1 MDKPSIDKP
10 SIDKPSIDKPRIEKR
25 GLIDGAKT
33 MFPLVIPGIP
43 FGLVLGVAISESM
56 VNQWIA
62 WSSSWIIMAG
72 SAQFVAVE
80 LLDGGAGWL
89 VVAITVWVINARH
102 IMYSAAMVGD
112 YVGAPKWWR
121 FVASYVLI
129 DQAFAMTSTQDKTLP
144 LSYRMSFLLGGGMA
158 AWVLWQTWV
167 TIGILAGDVVPAG
180 WQLDFAIPILFGT
193 LMILAINNFPGVL
206 AAAVGG
212 VTAVLAIDFPN
223 GTGLLM
229 GALCGVLAGGVAE
242 AVLGE
247 SGKAAKPNSADTSTE
262 TSK

>member
-1 MDKPSIDKP
+1 MTLMDARKTLD
-10 SIDKPSIDKPRIEKR
+10 KR

-43 FGLVLGVAISESM
+43 FGLVLGVAISETM

-62 WSSSWIIMAG
+62 WSSSWIIFAG

-89 VVAITVWVINARH
+89 VIAITVWVINARH

-121 FVASYVLI
+121 YLTSYVLV

-144 LSYRMSFLLGGGMA
+144 LSYRMSYLLGGGMA
-158 AWVLWQTWV
+158 AWVLWQVWV
-167 TIGILAGDVVPAG
+167 TIGILAGDVVPDS
-180 WQLDFAIPILFGT
+180 WSLEFAIPILFGT
-193 LMILAINNFPGVL
+193 LMILAINNFPGAV
-206 AAAVGG
+206 AATVGG
-212 VTAVLAIDFPN
+212 VIAVVAADFPN
-223 GTGLLM
+223 GTGLLV
-229 GALCGVLAGGVAE
+229 GAFFGVAAGGLAELVLATSN
-242 AVLGE
+242 GE
-247 SGKAAKPNSADTSTE
+247 SSSGAD
-262 TSK
+262 K

>member
-1 MDKPSIDKP
+1 MTLMDGRKTLD
-10 SIDKPSIDKPRIEKR
+10 KR

-43 FGLVLGVAISESM
+43 FGLVLGVAISETM

-62 WSSSWIIMAG
+62 WSSSWIIFAG

-89 VVAITVWVINARH
+89 VIAITVWVINARH

-121 FVASYVLI
+121 YLTSYVLV

-144 LSYRMSFLLGGGMA
+144 LSYRMSYLLGGGMA
-158 AWVLWQTWV
+158 AWVLWQVWV
-167 TIGILAGDVVPAG
+167 TIGILAGDVIPDS
-180 WQLDFAIPILFGT
+180 WSLEFAIPILFGT
-193 LMILAINNFPGVL
+193 LMILAINNFPGVV
-206 AAAVGG
+206 AATVGG
-212 VTAVLAIDFPN
+212 VIAVVAADFPN
-223 GTGLLM
+223 GTGLLV
-229 GALCGVLAGGVAE
+229 GAFFGVAAGGLAELVLATSN
-242 AVLGE
+242 GE
-247 SGKAAKPNSADTSTE
+247 SSSGAAK
-262 TSK
+262 